1 MSDVNRSEAAPATAS
16 DGDVAALIGVFRR
29 NILLILGIAA
39 VVVAAMLAY
48 LTQAKP
54 RYTARA
60 VVALAPQ
67 KAEVGR
73 DANQGPAPV
82 PKDADVDAQ
91 VEDLKSRDLAVT
103 VVKQLHLDTLPGV
116 KVAKPALRGA
126 QGPDVPPP
134 EPGVTPEQAAA
145 ADNLSAHL
153 KSRRMGQTF
162 LTEISY
168 TDRSPVLAARVAN
181 AVAEAYVAKEL
192 DAKNQVSRNTNGAL
206 TGKLDSLRQQ
216 VLEADSAVAAY
227 QTSHNLLG
235 ANDAPLSQQDLALQS
250 AQVVGA
256 QNDEAQ
262 ATARYNAARVE
273 AARSG
278 SGEAMSEAQASP
290 VITQLRAQR
299 ADAARKVAE
308 LQTRYGPLY
317 PDLVTAKHELA
328 ELDTQISAE
337 LSRIMSSL
345 RSQADSARARSVAL
359 QSSNEQ
365 LRHSLAAGTTA
376 TVQLDDLKRKAE
388 AARTLYADV
397 LARSKET
404 SVQQAFAVAD
414 VRIDTPATPPSV
426 PSSPNKP
433 VDIFLSIVLGL
444 GLGLGCGVA
453 LIRDR
458 MVRGLST
465 SEEVER
471 RLNVPFLGSIPTLAS
486 SVKKA
491 KTGSPIEAIGKH
503 PFSNFAESFRTLATS
518 LRHARESGEVRT
530 LLVTSAL
537 PGEGKTTTAIC
548 LARVIAMGGS
558 SVAFLD
564 CDLRRRSASAL
575 LRLQPEH
582 GLIEVLSGRARIEDA
597 MVTLPEMGFDVLPLA
612 KEAHLAKSPFES
624 KEMDELLAYLKTRYD
639 IVVMDTAPVLP
650 VIDTRVLAE
659 KADAVALLA
668 RWRNTPAQATATAL
682 RMLTALNVRVDG
694 VALTQVDLK
703 QQARAGN
710 TSDAAY
716 YYKAYQGYYT
726 D

>member
-1 MSDVNRSEAAPATAS
+1 MSDVNRSESAPAATG

-48 LTQAKP
+48 LSQAKP

-60 VVALAPQ
+60 VVELAPQ
-67 KAEVGR
+67 KAQVGR
-73 DANQGPAPV
+73 DATDGPAPV

-103 VVKQLHLDTLPGV
+103 VVKQLHLDTLPSD
-116 KVAKPALRGA
+116 KPKKAHVAKPGEFTL
-126 QGPDVPPP
+126 PP
-134 EPGVTPEQAAA
+134 EPGVTPEQAEA
-145 ADNLSAHL
+145 ADSLGSNL

-168 TDRSPVLAARVAN
+168 TSRDPVLAARIAN
-181 AVAEAYVAKEL
+181 AVADAYVAKEL
-192 DAKNQVSRNTNGAL
+192 NSKNQVSRDANGAL

-216 VLEADSAVAAY
+216 VLEADAAVANY

-235 ANDAPLSQQDLALQS
+235 TNDAPLSQQDLALQS

-256 QNDEAQ
+256 QNDEAL
-262 ATARYNAARVE
+262 ATARYNAARG
-273 AARSG
+273 A
-278 SGEAMSEAQASP
+278 SGEASEAQASP
-290 VITQLRAQR
+290 VIAQLRATR
-299 ADAARKVAE
+299 ADAARKVAD

-317 PDLVTAKHELA
+317 PDLVSAKRELS
-328 ELDTQISAE
+328 ETDSQISTE
-337 LSRIMSSL
+337 LGRVTSSL
-345 RSQADSARARSVAL
+345 RSQAEAARARSAAL

-365 LRHSLAAGTTA
+365 LRRNLAAGTTA
-376 TVQLDDLKRKAE
+376 SVQLDDLKRKSD
-388 AARTLYADV
+388 AARTLYQAV
-397 LARSKET
+397 LTRSKET
-404 SVQQAFAVAD
+404 SVQQAFALAD
-414 VRIDTPATPPSV
+414 VRVDTPATPPSL

-433 VDIFLSIVLGL
+433 VDLFLSIVL

-471 RLNVPFLGSIPTLAS
+471 RLNTPFLGSIPTLSS

-491 KTGSPIEAIGKH
+491 KTGNPIEAIGKH

-518 LRHARESGEVRT
+518 LRHSRESGEVRT
-530 LLVTSAL
+530 ILVTSAL

-548 LARVIAMGGS
+548 LARVIAMGGA

-564 CDLRRRSASAL
+564 CDLRRRSASSA
-575 LRLQPEH
+575 LRLQPEN
-582 GLIEVLSGRARIEDA
+582 GLIEVLQGRARIEDA

-612 KEAHLAKSPFES
+612 KDAHLSKSPFES
-624 KEMDELLAYLKTRYD
+624 PEMDELLAHLKSRYEV
-639 IVVMDTAPVLP
+639 IVMDTAPVLP

-668 RWRNTPAQATATAL
+668 RWRATPAQATATAL

-703 QQARAGN
+703 QQARTGN

>member
-1 MSDVNRSEAAPATAS
+1 MSDVNKSESAPAAAG

-29 NILLILGIAA
+29 NILLILAIAA
-39 VVVAAMLAY
+39 VVVGAMLAY
-48 LTQAKP
+48 LSQAKP

-60 VVALAPQ
+60 VVELAPQ

-73 DANQGPAPV
+73 EATDGPAPV

-103 VVKQLHLDTLPGV
+103 VVKQLHLDTLPSD
-116 KVAKPALRGA
+116 KPKARAAKRPGEFTA
-126 QGPDVPPP
+126 PP
-134 EPGVTPEQAAA
+134 EPGVTPDQSDA
-145 ADNLSAHL
+145 ADALSTNL

-162 LTEISY
+162 LTEIAY
-168 TDRSPVLAARVAN
+168 TSRDPVLAARIAN
-181 AVAEAYVAKEL
+181 AVADAYVAKEL
-192 DAKNQVSRNTNGAL
+192 NGKNEVSRTANGAL

-216 VLEADSAVAAY
+216 VLEADSAVANY

-235 ANDAPLSQQDLALQS
+235 TNDAPLSQQDLALQS

-256 QNDEAQ
+256 QSDEAQ
-262 ATARYNAARVE
+262 ASARYD
-273 AARSG
+273 AARSSAARGG

-290 VITQLRAQR
+290 VIAQLRAAR
-299 ADAARKVAE
+299 ADSARKVAD

-317 PDLVTAKHELA
+317 PDLVSAKHEVA
-328 ELDTQISAE
+328 ETDGQISAE
-337 LSRIMSSL
+337 LGRIMSSL
-345 RSQADSARARSVAL
+345 RSQAESAHARSAAL
-359 QSSNEQ
+359 QASNEQ
-365 LRHSLAAGTTA
+365 LRHNLATGTTA
-376 TVQLDDLKRKAE
+376 SVELDDLKRKAD
-388 AARTLYADV
+388 AARTLYQAV
-397 LARSKET
+397 LVRSKET
-404 SVQQAFAVAD
+404 SVQQAFAQAD
-414 VRIDTPATPPSV
+414 VRVDTPATPPSL

-433 VDIFLSIVLGL
+433 VDLFLSIVL

-458 MVRGLST
+458 MVRGFST

-471 RLNVPFLGSIPTLAS
+471 RLNTPFLGSIPTLS
-486 SVKKA
+486 SAVKKA
-491 KTGSPIEAIGKH
+491 KTGNPIEAIGKH

-518 LRHARESGEVRT
+518 LRHSRETGEVRT
-530 LLVTSAL
+530 ILVTSAL

-548 LARVIAMGGS
+548 LARVIAMGGA

-564 CDLRRRSASAL
+564 CDLRRRSASAM

-582 GLIEVLSGRARIEDA
+582 GLIEVLQGRARIEDA

-612 KEAHLAKSPFES
+612 KDAHLSKSPFES
-624 KEMDELLAYLKTRYD
+624 TEMDELLTYLKSRYEV
-639 IVVMDTAPVLP
+639 IVIDTAPVLP

-668 RWRNTPAQATATAL
+668 RWRTTPAQATATAL
-682 RMLTALNVRVDG
+682 RMLSALNVRVDG